1 MTHPRRSRRHQDI
14 ILNDLDFADDIGLL
28 ESSIP
33 RAQKQLSTTTDS
45 AASVGLMIN
54 TDKTEYLTLN
64 CPTNQHLMVGQ
75 IALNRVD
82 DFRYLGSM
90 VVKSLSDFKRRHGLS
105 WSVFWKLEKIWRSD
119 SVPIHLKIEIFKT
132 TCLSVLLYNCETWII
147 TKVMASMI
155 NTFQTRCLRIILG
168 IKRLDRVSNRQIYE
182 TTSSSPLMSTVRM
195 RQLKFLGHIL
205 RMEKNELIKIYALYI
220 PPHGKRPRGG
230 QMMSFVN

>member
-1 MTHPRRSRRHQDI
+1 MIKILRSYGIPKAIVDAIRVLYDDSKSAVLIEGQMSEEFDVTTGVLQGDVLAPFLFIIVLDFVMLDAQSKNPAGGLVTHPRRSRRHQDI
-14 ILNDLDFADDIGLL
+14 ILNDLDFTDDIGLL

-119 SVPIHLKIEIFKT
+119 SVPIHLKIEI
-132 TCLSVLLYNCETWII
+132 LNHLLI
-147 TKVMASMI
+147 
-155 NTFQTRCLRIILG
+155 RP
-168 IKRLDRVSNRQIYE
+168 
-182 TTSSSPLMSTVRM
+182 PL
-195 RQLKFLGHIL
+195 QL
-205 RMEKNELIKIYALYI
+205 
-220 PPHGKRPRGG
+220 
-230 QMMSFVN
+230 